1 MTGTAP
7 HKSFNLR
14 LPQGILALGP
24 MPLVM
29 GILNVTPD
37 SFSDGGDHA
46 DPQSALTQTLKMR
59 DQGADI
65 IDVGGESTRPGHA
78 EIGPQEE
85 MNWVLP
91 VIEHLVTSGIRLPIS
106 IDTYKAIVAD
116 QAVQSGATIIND
128 VYGLQRDPEIAD
140 VAATYDLP
148 TIVMHW
154 DKARDADKDIVAE
167 VRRYFEKS
175 LEIAVTAGIKTD
187 QIVLDPGFGFGKSVA
202 ENYLLLRRLPEL
214 AALGYPLLIG
224 TSRKRMI
231 GNLLGVGP
239 RDRATGTAAIS
250 ALAYERGAHIFR
262 VHDVQPNREALKV
275 AHATLYG
282 APTGL
287 D

>member
-1 MTGTAP
+1 MTEIP
-7 HKSFNLR
+7 HQSFNLR
-14 LPQGILALGP
+14 LPQGVLALGP
-24 MPLVM
+24 MPLIM

-37 SFSDGGDHA
+37 SFSDGGDHLA
-46 DPQSALTQTLKMR
+46 PDAALTQTLKMR
-59 DQGADI
+59 DEGADI
-65 IDVGGESTRPGHA
+65 IDVGGESTRPGHE

-85 MNWVLP
+85 MDRVLP
-91 VIEHLVTSGIRLPIS
+91 IIELLVTSGIRLPIS

-128 VYGLQRDPEIAD
+128 VHGLQRDPEIAD

-148 TIVMHW
+148 TIIMHW
-154 DKARDADKDIVAE
+154 DTSRDTSKDIVDE
-167 VRRYFEKS
+167 IRRYLETS
-175 LEIAVTAGIKTD
+175 LTIAENAGIRKD
-187 QIVLDPGFGFGKSVA
+187 QIVLDPGFGFSKSVT
-202 ENYLLLRRLPEL
+202 ENYDLLRRLPEL
-214 AALGYPLLIG
+214 KSLGYPLLIG

-231 GNLLGVGP
+231 GHLLGVDPKG
-239 RDRATGTAAIS
+239 RATGTAAAS
-250 ALAYERGAHIFR
+250 VLAFERGGHIFR